1 VKKNGILNK
10 DLSEAIA
17 AIGHGQ
23 IMMIVDAGFPI
34 PENAKRIDLAIARD
48 FPDNVTVLKYILG
61 DFIYERCIVA
71 EEQKLYNPRLFG
83 KITEIID
90 RCPVET
96 IPHSEI
102 IENYPD
108 KVKVFV
114 RTGSFEPWG
123 NIILYSGIDAPVWFQ
138 KEGVITPDYYK
149 ERASYKEKTSEID

>member
-10 DLSEAIA
+10 ELSEAIA

-34 PENAKRIDLAIARD
+34 PANAKRIDLAIARD
-48 FPDNVTVLKYILG
+48 FPDNVNVLKYIL
-61 DFIYERCIVA
+61 DEFIYERCIVA
-71 EEQKLYNPRLFG
+71 EEQKLYNPRLFE
-83 KITEIID
+83 KISELIN

-96 IPHSEI
+96 MPHSEI
-102 IENYPD
+102 LENYPD
-108 KVKVFV
+108 EVRFFV

-123 NIILYSGIDAPVWFQ
+123 NIILYSGIDAPVWFK

-149 ERASYKEKTSEID
+149 ERASYKEKT